1 MFKYI
6 MKLNLAGGYVIKFSY
21 IFMALKNPNSELNEL
36 CQFNNLSLEEKLI
49 SMTGPPHCPIITVRL
64 TITTYDGNSIE
75 EDGVGPSKKEAKK
88 DASLKLL
95 KDHRLEKYKI
105 AKEKGREVDDDTYI
119 EFGRKFMKDNKYK
132 LFCNSLD
139 VFKDS
144 PVVAVDTEGENEFG
158 RPMIVQIADDKNVS
172 ILDYQSCRKEIKD
185 MLMAKTVIFC
195 SNSDIKLLGYE
206 PILYRDIQAEDKKK
220 FGLEK
225 VRSLKTMAGEYF
237 GEVFTKPSS
246 KFYRSTTWS
255 IDDIDKKHVLYATF
269 DAVVTFLIA
278 MQ

>member
-1 MFKYI
+1 
-6 MKLNLAGGYVIKFSY
+6 MKLNLAGGSVIKFSY
-21 IFMALKNPNSELNEL
+21 IFMALKNSISELNEL
-36 CQFNNLSLEEKLI
+36 CQFNNLSFKDKLI
-49 SMTGPPHCPIITVRL
+49 SMTGPPHCPITVRL

-75 EDGVGPSKKEAKK
+75 EDGVGSSKKEAKK

-119 EFGRKFMKDNKYK
+119 EFGRKFMKANKYK
-132 LFCNSLD
+132 LFRNSLD

-144 PVVAVDTEGENEFG
+144 PVVAVDTEGKNEFG
-158 RPMIVQIADDKNVS
+158 RPMIVQIADSKNVS

-185 MLMAKTVIFC
+185 MLMTKTVIFC

-206 PILYRDIQAEDKKK
+206 PILYRDIQAEDKRK

-237 GEVFTKPSS
+237 GEVFTKLSPN
-246 KFYRSTTWS
+246 FYRSTTWS
-255 IDDIDKKHVLYATF
+255 IDYIDNKHIIYAAF